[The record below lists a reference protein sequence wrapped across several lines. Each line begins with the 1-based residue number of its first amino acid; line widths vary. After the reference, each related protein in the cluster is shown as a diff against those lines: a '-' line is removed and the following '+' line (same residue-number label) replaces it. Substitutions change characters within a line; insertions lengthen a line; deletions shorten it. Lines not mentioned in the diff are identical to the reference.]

1 MCVNYNY
8 ILIDNAALSCE
19 LADGSASP
27 FIETSTIIAAASLNA
42 KFVKIELGISKANL
56 PSVQNGFAVQPTPF
70 VDLPRIG
77 DKLNFAEFSIR
88 FLISEDMVN
97 YIELLEWLIALGFP
111 DQGTPRHGVPP
122 RYRTACSTEVHFY

>member
-56 PSVQNGFAVQPTPF
+56 PSVQ
-70 VDLPRIG
+70 L
-77 DKLNFAEFSIR
+77 SIAA
-88 FLISEDMVN
+88 LSPIVVN
-97 YIELLEWLIALGFP
+97 SPAA
-111 DQGTPRHGVPP
+111 DCAPP
-122 RYRTACSTEVHFY
+122 N